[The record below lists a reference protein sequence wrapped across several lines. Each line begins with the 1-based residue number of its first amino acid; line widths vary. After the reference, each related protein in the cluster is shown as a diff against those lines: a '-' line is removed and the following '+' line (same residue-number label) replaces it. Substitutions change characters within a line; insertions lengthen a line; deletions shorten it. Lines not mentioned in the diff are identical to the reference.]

1 MIRPNP
7 LLVYVVDDDDGVRR
21 SLAMLLDGSGY
32 RTAAFASGEAMMA
45 GLEAGETPACAVV
58 DVRMGDGMMTGLDV
72 QRALASRSA
81 PAFPVIIVTGHGDVP
96 LAVAAMRLG
105 VANFIEKPYPPDSLL
120 DAVAEAVAA
129 RAPRSPE
136 LPPLTPRER
145 AVLALAFRFSRA
157 LGHCAGQDVVRVER
171 HLASAGLPTRIQD
184 VTGLSPTPATMLE
197 AMRQDKKVE
206 RGRLTFILARGI
218 GDSFVEKDV
227 PEAAAL
233 KFLEAELAGS
243 LTKA

>member
-1 MIRPNP
+1 MVNRPNP
-7 LLVYVVDDDDGVRR
+7 MMVYVVDDDDGVRR

-32 RTAAFASGEAMMA
+32 RTAAFASGEAMLA
-45 GLEAGETPACAVV
+45 ALDTGELPACAVV

-72 QRALASRSA
+72 QRALAARA
-81 PAFPVIIVTGHGDVP
+81 AGAFPVIIVTGHGDVP

-145 AVLALAFRFSRA
+145 AVLTSLVAGRSNKEIARA
-157 LGHCAGQDVVRVER
+157 LGISHRTVEVHRASLMTRLGARNLAEAVRMGLAAGMGQ
-171 HLASAGLPTRIQD
+171 
-184 VTGLSPTPATMLE
+184 
-197 AMRQDKKVE
+197 
-206 RGRLTFILARGI
+206 
-218 GDSFVEKDV
+218 
-227 PEAAAL
+227 
-233 KFLEAELAGS
+233 AE
-243 LTKA
+243 